1 MLTDFR
7 LKVYKTVADR
17 LSFTKAAAEL
27 LISQPAV
34 TKQINELERLLG
46 KPLFLRH
53 GNRISLT
60 DDGVRLLEYA
70 NRILAL
76 YGELRDAFVEEQG
89 AFSGEIR
96 LGASTT
102 LSQYVLPGLL
112 AKFRKLYPDVRV
124 TLFNGNTEQIE
135 RQIADGKLDFGMIEG
150 TASNPALHYELFM
163 DDELVLVTSASNTS
177 FTREEITAADLPAL
191 PLVIRE
197 NGSGTLDVLSREL
210 SRHGL
215 SLRQLH
221 IEMQLGSTE
230 SIKHYLFYSDTFA
243 FVSVQAV
250 LDELAA
256 NRLRVVEV
264 GDMELVRRF
273 SFVTAHGQRSR
284 LTDLFKQ
291 FCLNHY
297 NRKL

>member
-1 MLTDFR
+1 MTDFR
-7 LKVYKTVADR
+7 LKVFKTVADR

-60 DDGVRLLEYA
+60 EDGVRLLEYA
-70 NRILAL
+70 NRILVL
-76 YGELRDAFVEEQG
+76 YGELRDAFVDEQG

-112 AKFRKLYPDVRV
+112 AKFRKRYSDVRV

-163 DDELVLVTSASNTS
+163 DDELVLVTSASNSS

-264 GDMELVRRF
+264 VDMELVRRF

>member
-7 LKVYKTVADR
+7 LKVFKTVADR

-230 SIKHYLFYSDTFA
+230 SIKHYQFYSDTFA

>member
-7 LKVYKTVADR
+7 LKVFKTVADR

-89 AFSGEIR
+89 AFSGEIS

-264 GDMELVRRF
+264 VDMELVRRF

>member
-7 LKVYKTVADR
+7 LKVFKTVADR

-230 SIKHYLFYSDTFA
+230 SIKHYLFYSETFA

>member
-7 LKVYKTVADR
+7 LKVFKTVADR

-273 SFVTAHGQRSR
+273 CHGPRPAQPTDRSFQTILPES
-284 LTDLFKQ
+284 L
-291 FCLNHY
+291 
-297 NRKL
+297 

>member
-7 LKVYKTVADR
+7 LKVFKTVADR

-34 TKQINELERLLG
+34 TKQLHELERLLG

>member
-7 LKVYKTVADR
+7 LKVFKTVADR

-53 GNRISLT
+53 GNRISLA

>member
-7 LKVYKTVADR
+7 LKVFKTVADR

-243 FVSVQAV
+243 FVSVQTV
-250 LDELAA
+250 LDKLAA

>member
-7 LKVYKTVADR
+7 LKVFKTVADR
-17 LSFTKAAAEL
+17 LSFTKAAAKL

>member
-7 LKVYKTVADR
+7 LKVFKTVADR

-221 IEMQLGSTE
+221 IERQLGSTE

>member
-7 LKVYKTVADR
+7 LKVFKTVADR

-60 DDGVRLLEYA
+60 DDGIRLLEYA

>member
-7 LKVYKTVADR
+7 LKVFKTVADR

-297 NRKL
+297 NRNL

>member
-1 MLTDFR
+1 MITDFR
-7 LKVYKTVADR
+7 LKVFKTVADR
-17 LSFTKAAAEL
+17 LSFTKAAAAL

-197 NGSGTLDVLSREL
+197 NGSGTLDVLFREL

-243 FVSVQAV
+243 VVSVQAV

>member
-7 LKVYKTVADR
+7 LKVFKTVADR

-177 FTREEITAADLPAL
+177 FIREEITAADLPAL

>member
-7 LKVYKTVADR
+7 LKVFKTVADR

-34 TKQINELERLLG
+34 TKQLNELERLLG
-46 KPLFLRH
+46 KPLVLRH

-96 LGASTT
+96 LGASTS

>member
-7 LKVYKTVADR
+7 LKVFKTVADR

-177 FTREEITAADLPAL
+177 FTREEITAEDLPAL

-264 GDMELVRRF
+264 VDMELVRRF

>member
-7 LKVYKTVADR
+7 LKVFKTVADR

-60 DDGVRLLEYA
+60 DDVVRLLEYA

>member
-7 LKVYKTVADR
+7 LKVFKTVADR

-191 PLVIRE
+191 QLVIRE

>member
-7 LKVYKTVADR
+7 LKVFKTVADR

-256 NRLRVVEV
+256 DRLRVVEV

>member
-7 LKVYKTVADR
+7 LKVFKTVADR

-250 LDELAA
+250 LDQLAA

>member
-7 LKVYKTVADR
+7 LKVFKTVADR

-264 GDMELVRRF
+264 GDMDLVRRF

>member
-7 LKVYKTVADR
+7 LKVFKTVADR

-124 TLFNGNTEQIE
+124 TLFNENTEQIE
-135 RQIADGKLDFGMIEG
+135 RQIAEGKLDFGMIEG

>member
-7 LKVYKTVADR
+7 LKVFKTVADR

-124 TLFNGNTEQIE
+124 TLFNENTEQIE

>member
-7 LKVYKTVADR
+7 LKVFKTVADR

-230 SIKHYLFYSDTFA
+230 SLKHYLFYSDTFA

>member
-7 LKVYKTVADR
+7 LKVFKTVADR

-284 LTDLFKQ
+284 LTDLFKL

>member
-7 LKVYKTVADR
+7 LKVFKTVADR

-34 TKQINELERLLG
+34 TKQIIELERLLG

>member
-7 LKVYKTVADR
+7 LKVFKTVADR

-264 GDMELVRRF
+264 DDMELVRRF

>member
-7 LKVYKTVADR
+7 LKVFKTVADR

-150 TASNPALHYELFM
+150 TASNPVLHYELFM

>member
-7 LKVYKTVADR
+7 LKVFKTVADR

-163 DDELVLVTSASNTS
+163 DDELMLVTSASNTS

>member
-7 LKVYKTVADR
+7 LKVFKTDADR

>member
-1 MLTDFR
+1 MLTYFR
-7 LKVYKTVADR
+7 LKVFKTVADR

>member
-7 LKVYKTVADR
+7 LKVFKTVADR

-177 FTREEITAADLPAL
+177 FTREVITAADLPAL

-250 LDELAA
+250 LDKLAA

>member
-7 LKVYKTVADR
+7 LKVFKTVADR

-197 NGSGTLDVLSREL
+197 NGSGTLDVLSRGL

>member
-7 LKVYKTVADR
+7 LKVFKTVADR

-135 RQIADGKLDFGMIEG
+135 RQIADGKQDFGMIEG

-256 NRLRVVEV
+256 NRLRWAIWNWSAGSV
-264 GDMELVRRF
+264 LSRP
-273 SFVTAHGQRSR
+273 TASAA
-284 LTDLFKQ
+284 D
-291 FCLNHY
+291 
-297 NRKL
+297 

>member
-7 LKVYKTVADR
+7 LKVFKTVADR

-60 DDGVRLLEYA
+60 EDGVRLLEYA
-70 NRILAL
+70 NRILVL
-76 YGELRDAFVEEQG
+76 YGELRDAFVDEQG

-112 AKFRKLYPDVRV
+112 AKFRKRYSDVRV

-163 DDELVLVTSASNTS
+163 DDELVLVTSASNSS

-264 GDMELVRRF
+264 VDMELVRRF

>member
-7 LKVYKTVADR
+7 LKVFKTVADR

-256 NRLRVVEV
+256 NRLRVRTYSPYL
-264 GDMELVRRF
+264 DKT
-273 SFVTAHGQRSR
+273 SFYEDPDIDTF
-284 LTDLFKQ
+284 DLPLF
-291 FCLNHY
+291 
-297 NRKL
+297 

>member
-7 LKVYKTVADR
+7 LKVFKTVADR

-177 FTREEITAADLPAL
+177 FTREEITAADWPAL

>member
-7 LKVYKTVADR
+7 LKVFKTVADR

-230 SIKHYLFYSDTFA
+230 SIKHYLFHSDTFA

>member
-7 LKVYKTVADR
+7 LKVFKTVADR

-135 RQIADGKLDFGMIEG
+135 RQIADGKQDFGMIEG

>member
-7 LKVYKTVADR
+7 LKVFKTVADR

-27 LISQPAV
+27 LISQPVV